1 MSSSESKDGAEPP
14 KPEVPET
21 GRRALTLAVV
31 AGSCAIAA
39 AAAIPA
45 AAFVAAPVAEKSAG
59 GRWVKTMKL
68 ADLAEGRPRRVAIVD
83 DRRDAWT
90 LERAVE
96 LGSVWLVRKGDLATA
111 FSAVCPH
118 LGCSVNV
125 AADAAQGFSC
135 PCHTSAFD
143 PAGKRTSGPSPRD
156 LDTLATRI
164 EDGFVVVDFR
174 RFRIGVPERVET

>member
-1 MSSSESKDGAEPP
+1 MSSSESKGGAEPP
-14 KPEVPET
+14 KPEAPET

-39 AAAIPA
+39 AAGPA
-45 AAFVAAPVAEKSAG
+45 AAFVAAPLSEKGAG
-59 GRWVKTMKL
+59 GRWVKTLKL
-68 ADLAEGRPRRVAIVD
+68 AELAEGKPKRVAIVA

-90 LERAVE
+90 LERDVE
-96 LGSVWLVRKGDLATA
+96 LGSVWLVRKGDAVTA

-125 AADAAQGFSC
+125 AAEASQGFSC

-143 PAGKRTSGPSPRD
+143 PSGKRVSGPSPRD
-156 LDTLATRI
+156 LDPLATRI
-164 EDGFVVVDFR
+164 EDGVVVVDFR